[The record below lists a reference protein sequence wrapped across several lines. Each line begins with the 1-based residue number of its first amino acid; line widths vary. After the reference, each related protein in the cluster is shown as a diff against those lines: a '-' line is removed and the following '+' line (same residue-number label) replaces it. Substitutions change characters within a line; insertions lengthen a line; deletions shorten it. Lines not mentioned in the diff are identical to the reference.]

1 MSTAYLSNLTPMR
14 GIAALL
20 TVIYHVNLFVGGV
33 LLTFT
38 PLMNQMHLMVD
49 FFFVLSGFIMMH
61 VYGKWFSEGV
71 TFALFK
77 KFTIARFARVYPL
90 HFFTLVFAILLL
102 TTAAAKGAPK
112 VPVLEVENSWFSA
125 LTNVL
130 LLHSMNLHGWFSWVH
145 ASWSI
150 STEWWMYMV
159 FPFLVVP
166 ANKLGSVGRTVV
178 TVLCFV
184 GYVIIMLWIVPL
196 VTTPEEIPFVKIPPD
211 ALTINVGYQYG
222 FLRCFFGFVLGMMM
236 YKGYVEGWGKS
247 WLGNGYTLVLLGIGF
262 FTALHV
268 VLPEVFSAMFFPF
281 MLLSAAYGSSG
292 MNRLFSTKI
301 MQNIGD
307 WSFSIYLTHQ
317 PLIFV
322 LLKIPAMFDNSSAP
336 PPLDTPAAWVV
347 CLIFVALTL
356 VISSHTYRFVE
367 VPARKWINPRATHV

>member
-1 MSTAYLSNLTPMR
+1 
-14 GIAALL
+14 
-20 TVIYHVNLFVGGV
+20 
-33 LLTFT
+33 
-38 PLMNQMHLMVD
+38 
-49 FFFVLSGFIMMH
+49 
-61 VYGKWFSEGV
+61 
-71 TFALFK
+71 
-77 KFTIARFARVYPL
+77 
-90 HFFTLVFAILLL
+90 
-102 TTAAAKGAPK
+102 
-112 VPVLEVENSWFSA
+112 
-125 LTNVL
+125 
-130 LLHSMNLHGWFSWVH
+130 MNLHGWFSWVH

-166 ANKLGSVGRTVV
+166 ANKLGSAGRIVV

-211 ALTINVGYQYG
+211 ALTINVAYQYG

-247 WLGNGYTLVLLGIGF
+247 WLGNDLTLVLLGIGF
-262 FTALHV
+262 FTALHF

-292 MNRLFSTKI
+292 MNRLFSTKV

-317 PLIFV
+317 PLIFA
-322 LLKIPAMFDNSSAP
+322 LIKIPAMFDNTYAP
-336 PPLDTPAAWVV
+336 PPLDTLAAWII
-347 CLIFVALTL
+347 CLIFLAITL
-356 VISSHTYRFVE
+356 LISSLTYRFVE